1 MRPVDTLPYWRYRET
16 KNLAACGAEEERRR
30 KALYERN
37 VDELVRLRQSF
48 RWYIENSE
56 GVLLNIVLELHPGN
70 RGRALER
77 LRECGYKTDR
87 ELVEFLERTGG
98 MRKRV
103 QFLYSPGMLR
113 EHRKLGKED

>member
-1 MRPVDTLPYWRYRET
+1 M
-16 KNLAACGAEEERRR
+16 
-30 KALYERN
+30 
-37 VDELVRLRQSF
+37 DELVCLRQSF
-48 RWYIENSE
+48 RWYIKHRE
-56 GVLLNIVLELHPGN
+56 GALLNIVLKLHPGN

-103 QFLYSPGMLR
+103 QFSLSRDAPGTQKTR
-113 EHRKLGKED
+113 EGGLAAMAANILSGMVPSAFPSSCSFLWEPRG

>member
-1 MRPVDTLPYWRYRET
+1 M
-16 KNLAACGAEEERRR
+16 
-30 KALYERN
+30 
-37 VDELVRLRQSF
+37 DELVRLRQSF

-98 MRKRV
+98 MDKDTR
-103 QFLYSPGMLR
+103 FLYSPGMLR

>member
-1 MRPVDTLPYWRYRET
+1 M
-16 KNLAACGAEEERRR
+16 
-30 KALYERN
+30 
-37 VDELVRLRQSF
+37 DELVRLRQSF

-98 MRKRV
+98 YGQGHPFPVLSRDAPGTQKTREGGLTAMAANILSGMV
-103 QFLYSPGMLR
+103 PLSLSFFLLFFSGEPRG
-113 EHRKLGKED
+113 

>member
-1 MRPVDTLPYWRYRET
+1 M
-16 KNLAACGAEEERRR
+16 AA
-30 KALYERN
+30 
-37 VDELVRLRQSF
+37 
-48 RWYIENSE
+48 
-56 GVLLNIVLELHPGN
+56 NILSGMVPLCLSVFLFFSVGS
-70 RGRALER
+70 RARER